1 MDQNDGG
8 YPMDTKLAASSGA
21 ELLCGGRSCAAEAR
35 HALALL
41 AGRWVFP
48 ILESLH
54 LEGGACRFRPLQR
67 RIGAISQKELT
78 RHLHNL
84 VNAGLVRRCE
94 RGRRDVM
101 YELTARGS
109 KLLRS
114 AQGLVAW
121 GRELEQPPVAA
132 TWLDAIARSP

>member
-1 MDQNDGG
+1 LDQNDGG
-8 YPMDTKLAASSGA
+8 YPMDTKLAASSRSD
-21 ELLCGGRSCAAEAR
+21 LLCGGRSCAEEAR
-35 HALALL
+35 RALALL
-41 AGRWVFP
+41 AGRWVFA

-84 VNAGLVRRCE
+84 VNAGVVRRCD
-94 RGRRDVM
+94 RGRRDVI
-101 YELTARGS
+101 YELTSRGTN
-109 KLLRS
+109 LLRS

-121 GRELEQPPVAA
+121 GRELERSPVPA
-132 TWLDAIARSP
+132 TWLDAIAPTP